1 MKGRRF
7 AAGVLACLML
17 LGLSACGG
25 NDEDTADQTAQT
37 QDQSTAVETQTVART
52 DLSNENMVSGQII
65 ADSSVSIVPTIAGT
79 VQSLPV
85 KAGDTVKKG
94 QLLFQIDTSQITS
107 SYGALQESYSAT
119 QQMTNE
125 AIQNAQDALP
135 IAQSAVTTAQTNY
148 DNTLALFNVGAASQ
162 VELDQ
167 ARSQL
172 DQANNQLSQ
181 ARSAV
186 SQARASQKAQLA
198 QIESSLDQ
206 IRTQAAAGTVTA
218 PCDGLI
224 TAVNIVEG
232 GMAGQTGAAIVIA
245 EGGRTRISVQVSES
259 LLSQLKVGDTA
270 QVTVSAVSN
279 EPFTATI
286 ASIAPAADAQTALY
300 EVRLYTPVGVTY
312 PIGAFADV
320 TFYTNRRPDAVTVP
334 SDAILTDGTEQYVF
348 VVENDAAKKV
358 TVQTGVVGNGETEIT
373 EGLTGGETLVV
384 KGQSYLSDGA
394 AVRVVSGEDTP

>member
-1 MKGRRF
+1 MGVRGRFDHHRR
-7 AAGVLACLML
+7 
-17 LGLSACGG
+17 
-25 NDEDTADQTAQT
+25 NIIHERKTAQVEE
-37 QDQSTAVETQTVART
+37 QGTAVETQTVERT
-52 DLSNENMVSGQII
+52 DLANENMVSGQVI
-65 ADSSVSIVPTIAGT
+65 ADSAVSIVPTIAGT

-85 KAGDTVKKG
+85 KAGDTVKAG

-107 SYGALQESYSAT
+107 SYASLQESYNAT

-125 AIQNAQDALP
+125 AIQNAQKALP

-148 DNTLALFNVGAASQ
+148 DNTLTLFNVGAASQ

-167 ARSQL
+167 ARMQL
-172 DQANNQLSQ
+172 DQANNQLEQ

-198 QIESSLDQ
+198 QIESSLNQ

-232 GMAGQTGAAIVIA
+232 GMAAQSGPAVVIA

-259 LLSQLKVGDTA
+259 LLGQLKVGDSA
-270 QVTVSAVSN
+270 QVTVSAVSD

-286 ASIAPAADAQTALY
+286 ATIAPAANAQTALY
-300 EVRLYTPVGVTY
+300 EVRLYTPADVTY

-334 SDAILTDGTEQYVF
+334 SDAILTDGAEQYVF
-348 VVENDAAKKV
+348 VVENDTAKKV
-358 TVQTGVVGNGETEIT
+358 TVQTGVVGDGVTEIT
-373 EGLTGGETLVV
+373 GGLTGGETLVT

>member
-1 MKGRRF
+1 MNARRF
-7 AAGVLACLML
+7 TAGLLACLTL
-17 LGLSACGG
+17 FGLSACGG
-25 NDEDTADQTAQT
+25 DGEQAAETAQVEE
-37 QDQSTAVETQTVART
+37 QGTAVETQTVERT
-52 DLSNENMVSGQII
+52 DLANENMVSGQVI
-65 ADSSVSIVPTIAGT
+65 ADSAVSIVPTIAGT

-85 KAGDTVKKG
+85 KAGDTVKAG

-107 SYGALQESYSAT
+107 SYASLQESYNAT

-125 AIQNAQDALP
+125 AIQNAQKALP

-148 DNTLALFNVGAASQ
+148 DNTLTLFNVGAASQ

-167 ARSQL
+167 ARMQL
-172 DQANNQLSQ
+172 DQANNQLEQ

-198 QIESSLDQ
+198 QIESSLNQ

-232 GMAGQTGAAIVIA
+232 GMAAQSGPAVVIA

-259 LLSQLKVGDTA
+259 LLGQLKVGDSA

-286 ASIAPAADAQTALY
+286 ATIAPAANAQTALY
-300 EVRLYTPVGVTY
+300 EVRLYTPADVTY

-334 SDAILTDGTEQYVF
+334 SDAILTDGAEQYVF
-348 VVENDAAKKV
+348 VVENDTAKKV
-358 TVQTGVVGNGETEIT
+358 TVQTGVVGDGVTEIT
-373 EGLTGGETLVV
+373 GGLTGGETLVT

>member
-1 MKGRRF
+1 MNARRF
-7 AAGVLACLML
+7 TAGLLACLTL
-17 LGLSACGG
+17 FGLSACGG
-25 NDEDTADQTAQT
+25 DSEQAAENAQVEE
-37 QDQSTAVETQTVART
+37 QGTAVETQTVERT
-52 DLSNENMVSGQII
+52 DLANENMVSGQVI
-65 ADSSVSIVPTIAGT
+65 ADSAVSIVPTIAGT

-85 KAGDTVKKG
+85 KAGDTVKTG

-107 SYGALQESYSAT
+107 SYASLQESYNAT

-125 AIQNAQDALP
+125 AIQNAQKALP
-135 IAQSAVTTAQTNY
+135 IAQSAVTTAQTNC
-148 DNTLALFNVGAASQ
+148 DNTLTLFNVGAASQ

-167 ARSQL
+167 ARMQL
-172 DQANNQLSQ
+172 DQANNQLEQ

-198 QIESSLDQ
+198 QIESSLNQ

-232 GMAGQTGAAIVIA
+232 GMAAQSGPAVVIA

-259 LLSQLKVGDTA
+259 LLGQLKVGDSA

-286 ASIAPAADAQTALY
+286 ATIAPAANAQTALY
-300 EVRLYTPVGVTY
+300 EVRLYTPADVTY

-334 SDAILTDGTEQYVF
+334 SDAILTDGAEQYVF
-348 VVENDAAKKV
+348 VVENDTAKKV
-358 TVQTGVVGNGETEIT
+358 TVQTGVVGDGVTEIT
-373 EGLTGGETLVV
+373 GGLTGGETLVT